1 MSYVCEKCGKIVED
15 FEKFGSGRFCSRSC
29 ANGHKH
35 SEKTKQNISKGML
48 KETICECQFCGKQ
61 FTTLTA
67 KASHERLCKLNPD
80 KLDNPQHFS
89 YKHSEDFKLKKA
101 QQKFKLHD
109 MIELD
114 ITNAEMEEYLNTHQ
128 KCEICGK
135 TIEEAVK

>member
-15 FEKFGSGRFCSRSC
+15 SEKFGSGRFCSRSC

-35 SEKTKQNISKGML
+35 SEETKQNIRKGIL
-48 KETICECQFCGKQ
+48 KETFCECQFCGKQ

-67 KASHERLCKLNPD
+67 RASHERLCKYNPEVIISGNKIATSNHKA
-80 KLDNPQHFS
+80 KLERN
-89 YKHSEDFKLKKA
+89 YKINTET
-101 QQKFKLHD
+101 
-109 MIELD
+109 ELD
-114 ITNAEMEEYLNTHQ
+114 VTYAYVEEYLNTHQ